1 MADRGWEDS
10 SGFPVPVEV
19 RGSKEHDPQ
28 LKPSK
33 SFSARQFAR
42 LCKEG
47 RRRWAP
53 RVDFKVPL
61 LSDTA
66 EGLPDEVLSETT
78 LLSRLQGH
86 NLCKAKVFVGD
97 GGRAAG
103 SGWVICCL
111 KCGGYAW
118 S

>member
-10 SGFPVPVEV
+10 SGFPEPVEV
-19 RGSKEHDPQ
+19 RGSNVCEPQ
-28 LKPSK
+28 LQPSK
-33 SFSARQFAR
+33 SSSVRQFAR

-66 EGLPDEVLSETT
+66 EGLTDE
-78 LLSRLQGH
+78 
-86 NLCKAKVFVGD
+86 
-97 GGRAAG
+97 
-103 SGWVICCL
+103 
-111 KCGGYAW
+111 
-118 S
+118 